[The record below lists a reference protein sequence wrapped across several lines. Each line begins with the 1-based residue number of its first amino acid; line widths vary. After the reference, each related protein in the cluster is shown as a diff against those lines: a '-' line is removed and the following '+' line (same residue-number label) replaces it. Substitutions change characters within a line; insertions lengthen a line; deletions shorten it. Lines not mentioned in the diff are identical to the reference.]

1 MKISW
6 LTIIIIG
13 IAISSVFLAFGFLHL
28 YQPNMA
34 EANNKKEY
42 YQALLAEAQKAD
54 RVKARYEKAQKIRD
68 ESAAAWQKYVTEHTP
83 GPTLASGGIDLSVN
97 PWQLGI
103 DVNKFRNVAQKAV
116 NAQVKKG
123 GVTVINGPRIPFP
136 EDNSTATLANYFNY
150 PPFEYPIVIW
160 ELGTVTVQGTYKQ
173 ICDNMRAWAN
183 MKNYLA
189 VASNLS
195 LTGTSPQLTG
205 TYNLIL
211 VGFMRG
217 QKFFG
222 GVNEGQAAS
231 TAGGMGSPMMGGG
244 PRGLS
249 SAPPMGGGPRGLS
262 SAPPMGGPP
271 AGGPPGLSAAP
282 PMGGR

>member
-13 IAISSVFLAFGFLHL
+13 VAISSVFLAFGFIHL

-42 YQALLAEAQKAD
+42 YEALLAEAQKAD

-68 ESAAAWQKYVTEHTP
+68 ESAAAWQKYVREHTP

-103 DVNKFRNVAQKAV
+103 DVRKFRDSAQRAV

-160 ELGTVTVQGTYKQ
+160 ELGTVTVRGTYKQ

-183 MKNYLA
+183 MKGYLA

-205 TYNLIL
+205 TYNLVL
-211 VGFMRG
+211 VGFIRG

-222 GVNEGQAAS
+222 GVNEGQQGS
-231 TAGGMGSPMMGGG
+231 TTGGGFNMSSMMGGG

-249 SAPPMGGGPRGLS
+249 SAPPMGG
-262 SAPPMGGPP
+262 APG